1 MLEFEL
7 LQQAMYTDPSDQS
20 IWIYH
25 RWLVAQGAYLLLNV
39 KLTRSTDTKHA
50 RSTAGC
56 VGRAH

>member
-39 KLTRSTDTKHA
+39 KLPTT
-50 RSTAGC
+50 
-56 VGRAH
+56 